1 MVQSCFRKQDISY
14 IFDQCTLPMKLFPVL
29 NIFVWK
35 ILLSLIV
42 LNKKVVVVNRDIFE
56 SSSCFYIPLFA
67 RPSQEGGAKG
77 RYLFVSL
84 LGI

>member
-35 ILLSLIV
+35 ILLIKTL
-42 LNKKVVVVNRDIFE
+42 KKIRSFNCNIGF
-56 SSSCFYIPLFA
+56 PW
-67 RPSQEGGAKG
+67 
-77 RYLFVSL
+77 
-84 LGI
+84 